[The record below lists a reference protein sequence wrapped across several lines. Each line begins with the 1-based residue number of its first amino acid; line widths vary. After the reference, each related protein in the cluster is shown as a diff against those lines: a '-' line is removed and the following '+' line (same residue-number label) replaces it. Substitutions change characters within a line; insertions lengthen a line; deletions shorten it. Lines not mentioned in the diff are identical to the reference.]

1 MGDHFAAFAI
11 LHASISKTL
20 KTLRDFSREK
30 KHKTIYDRAAFQELI
45 SPFEKCGVE
54 LQQRLDTVSDI
65 YAFLVRS
72 IACPFLS
79 YADLALRIPLPIT
92 SEGQF
97 GSDISH
103 LNFFEIK
110 IMAWL
115 SR

>member
-30 KHKTIYDRAAFQELI
+30 KTKAIYERAAFQELI

-65 YAFLVRS
+65 YAFLVRTPHLLGNLPPPHIS
-72 IACPFLS
+72 LLLPPHP
-79 YADLALRIPLPIT
+79 AL
-92 SEGQF
+92 G
-97 GSDISH
+97 
-103 LNFFEIK
+103 
-110 IMAWL
+110 
-115 SR
+115 

>member
-30 KHKTIYDRAAFQELI
+30 KHRTIYDRAAFQDLI

-79 YADLALRIPLPIT
+79 YALRIPLPIT

-110 IMAWL
+110 IMGWL

>member
-65 YAFLVRS
+65 YAFLVSS
-72 IACPFLS
+72 IARPSCLMQTS
-79 YADLALRIPLPIT
+79 HCCIPLPIT
-92 SEGQF
+92 YERHF
-97 GSDISH
+97 GHFHSH
-103 LNFFEIK
+103 PQILKSWRGCQGE
-110 IMAWL
+110 
-115 SR
+115 